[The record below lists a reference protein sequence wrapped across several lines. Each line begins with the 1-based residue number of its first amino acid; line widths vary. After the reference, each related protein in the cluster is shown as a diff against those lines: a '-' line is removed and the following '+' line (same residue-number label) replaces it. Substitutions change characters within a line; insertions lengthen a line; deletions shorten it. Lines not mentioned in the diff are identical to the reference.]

1 MEENLL
7 KKHVLTSNYMLFKK
21 DVFSV
26 TFVYHRF
33 NGIFVYLMYG
43 YGQEM

>member
-7 KKHVLTSNYMLFKK
+7 KKYVLTSNYMLFKK

-26 TFVYHRF
+26 TFVYHIF
-33 NGIFVYLMYG
+33 NGKFVYLIYG
-43 YGQEM
+43 EGQEI